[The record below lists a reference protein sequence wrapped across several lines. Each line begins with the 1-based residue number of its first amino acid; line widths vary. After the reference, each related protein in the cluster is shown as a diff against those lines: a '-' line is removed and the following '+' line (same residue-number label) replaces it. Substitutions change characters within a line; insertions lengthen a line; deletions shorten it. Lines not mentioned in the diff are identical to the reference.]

1 MKALVRSTLFLLL
14 ATLITAPFGLFVTL
28 AVVAPMQFRFWLIS
42 VWRAGFMAICQHV
55 LGIHYRVI
63 GRENIP
69 ATASVILSK
78 HQSAWE
84 TVGLQ
89 AIFPPLVFVLK
100 KSLLMIP
107 FLGWA
112 FAAVKMIS
120 IDRNARKDA
129 MRQVVDQG
137 CERLKAGYWV
147 IIFPEGTRIA
157 PGETRRFK
165 AGGAQLALAS
175 GALAV
180 PVAHNAGEYW
190 ARNAFIKKPGLITVS
205 IGPAIDPAGKTAA
218 EVTELAER
226 WIAQEM
232 RRISPHRYAKKPPKS
247 TRPRSP
253 KPTQSTRS
261 PHSAHSPASQAST
274 RSSENTPEE
283 EQLLAAEETPRSIAL
298 GEQIVSYTL
307 RRARRRTI
315 GLSIDHRGL
324 RVGAP
329 PRATLKEIET
339 LILRHGAWV
348 TQKLDEWR
356 SWQRP
361 QRLAIED
368 GVCLPMLGET
378 LLVRVVQGNNRATW
392 SAHLPATVTLAV
404 RHPDDAAQVLENALR
419 ERAHQLFQLRLEHF
433 SGLLGLA
440 TVPSLGLSSAR
451 TRWGSCSRK
460 SGIRLNWRLIHF
472 PLHIVDYVVAHEL
485 AHVREMNH
493 SPRFWDVVSRIYPQH
508 KHAHQELKQL
518 ASVCPRW

>member
-14 ATLITAPFGLFVTL
+14 AIVITAPFGLFVTL
-28 AVVAPMQFRFWLIS
+28 AVVAPMKFRFWLIS
-42 VWRAGFMAICQHV
+42 VWRAGFMAICRYV
-55 LGIHYRVI
+55 LGIRYQVI

-69 ATASVILSK
+69 ATPSVILSK

-89 AIFPPLVFVLK
+89 EIFPPLVFVLK

-137 CERLKAGYWV
+137 CERIKAGYWV

-165 AGGAQLALAS
+165 AGGAHLALAS

-180 PVAHNAGEYW
+180 PVAHNAGECW
-190 ARNAFIKKPGLITVS
+190 ARNAFIKQPGLITVS
-205 IGPAIDPAGKTAA
+205 IGPAIDPTGKTAA

-226 WIAQEM
+226 WIEGEM
-232 RRISPHRYAKKPPKS
+232 RRISPHRYPTHGGSKPPEKS
-247 TRPRSP
+247 KHLRAATKATRAV
-253 KPTQSTRS
+253 K
-261 PHSAHSPASQAST
+261 
-274 RSSENTPEE
+274 EE
-283 EQLLAAEETPRSIAL
+283 EQLLAAEDTPRSIAL
-298 GEQIVSYTL
+298 GELTVSYTL

-329 PRATLKEIET
+329 PRATLKEIEA
-339 LILRHGAWV
+339 LIRQHSDWV

-361 QRLAIED
+361 APLAIVD
-368 GVCLPMLGET
+368 GTELPMLGET
-378 LLVRVVQGNNRATW
+378 LRIRIVAGNDRAEW
-392 SAHLPATVTLAV
+392 SPHTPPMVTLTLNQTEEA
-404 RHPDDAAQVLENALR
+404 PQALEHALR
-419 ERAHQLFQLRLEHF
+419 ERARRLFQHRLEHYA
-433 SGLLGLA
+433 GQLGLPA
-440 TVPSLGLSSAR
+440 VPSLKLSSAR

-472 PLHIVDYVVAHEL
+472 PLHIVDYVVVHEL

-493 SPRFWDVVSRIYPQH
+493 SPRFWAVVSQVYPQH
-508 KHAHQELKQL
+508 KRAHKELKQL
-518 ASVCPRW
+518 ATVCPRW